1 MPTVTMKNPN
11 AATIGSNFMWTLT
24 TAALLCS
31 VGVWAIVSAAP
42 ACGQTTRPSGA
53 SSPKNLE
60 PGSPAVMKSIAAGLK
75 FLYGAHDGTGR
86 WASTFDRRFPGG
98 VDSLVTTTALSLGVK
113 ANAAELAGAIK
124 AAIGE
129 KPTTVYARAMRL
141 MACARLRSEEFRAM
155 IDLDAEFLQARQ
167 SAKGGWGYGVGHPT
181 MQRRPKWTDMC
192 NTTFAVLALSDAA
205 GAGAKVKPEAWQKA
219 AVYLANVQNPDGGWG
234 YEPAGGSGLRLR
246 GNSFGSM
253 TAAGV
258 TVMSAVKAKLA
269 GDNPDLNKYAESI
282 AKGRKWLADNYDLA
296 KIPKWGWGEVSYWP
310 YFYLYMLSR
319 AAVES
324 GSAQIGAHAWQS
336 ELLGNLVSRQGVDGA
351 WRVGGKV
358 SSNDVVHTCFAL
370 LALSNAQKPVLVNK
384 LIPPGGG
391 ATDGGDVAALA
402 GWLGRSAKR
411 DARWQFV
418 PATASQGVLDAAA
431 VLYIAPP
438 ADMTISDSLAAKI
451 RDHALR
457 GGMVLVAV
465 PEGDIGKTK
474 GKFLSIFEQY
484 YHHAAALPATHPAF
498 SLRYEITDP
507 GDLKVTTIGDYCRSR
522 VFLVSG
528 GIGEAWRKGAS
539 GGSPAGLQLVA
550 NLAAWSGIGFGA
562 NAPRLPARIPGMLAV
577 SRSRTVTIAR
587 VKHAGDWYAGPM
599 AVRYIHNVLAG
610 ALSLGVKQ
618 TVIELDDPI
627 VAPPPRLLW
636 MTGTKLPKF
645 SLIQREVLGA
655 YLKKGGMIFVDSAMG
670 DPLPARQITTILRGV
685 VSETAPGTVTLANPL
700 ITGKFAGGVGSD
712 LTKAVVRNGDKNM
725 PLADMLSVVR
735 YQGRVVAVISR
746 CAVTVPLD
754 GGYTYGCIAPSAA
767 DAGRLAANVILF
779 AATQKAQ

>member
-1 MPTVTMKNPN
+1 
-11 AATIGSNFMWTLT
+11 
-24 TAALLCS
+24 
-31 VGVWAIVSAAP
+31 
-42 ACGQTTRPSGA
+42 
-53 SSPKNLE
+53 
-60 PGSPAVMKSIAAGLK
+60 MKSITAGLK

-113 ANAAELAGAIK
+113 PNAAELAGAIK
-124 AAIGE
+124 SAIGQ
-129 KPTTVYARAMRL
+129 KPTTIYARAMRL
-141 MACARLRSEEFRAM
+141 MACSRLGSKEFGTL
-155 IDLDAEFLQARQ
+155 IESDAEFLQARQ
-167 SAKGGWGYGVGHPT
+167 STIGGWGYGLGHPT

-205 GAGAKVKPEAWQKA
+205 GAGAKVKPAVWEKA
-219 AVYLANVQNPDGGWG
+219 AVYLAKVQNPDGGWG

-258 TVMSAVKAKLA
+258 AALSAVKAKLA
-269 GDNPDLNKYAESI
+269 PDNANLAKYTESI
-282 AKGRKWLADNYDLA
+282 AKGRKWLAGNYDLA

-319 AAVES
+319 VAVES
-324 GSAQIGAHAWQS
+324 GSAQIGSHAWQG
-336 ELLGNLVSRQGVDGA
+336 ELLDNLVARQGVDGA
-351 WRVGGKV
+351 WRIGDKI

-391 ATDGGDVAALA
+391 ATDGSDVAALA
-402 GWLGRSAKR
+402 SWLGRTANR

-451 RDHALR
+451 RGHALR

-465 PEGDIGKTK
+465 PDGDIGKIK

-484 YHHAAALPATHPAF
+484 YHHATALPAGHPAF
-498 SLRYEITDP
+498 SVRYKITDP
-507 GDLKVTTIGDYCRSR
+507 GSLKVTSIGDYCRSR

-528 GIGEAWRKGAS
+528 GLGEAWRKGAS
-539 GGSPAGLQLVA
+539 GGSPAGFQLVA
-550 NLAAWSGIGFGA
+550 NLAVWSGIGFGS
-562 NAPRLPARIPGMLAV
+562 NAPRLPARIPRMLSA
-577 SRSRTVTIAR
+577 SKSRTVTIAR
-587 VKHAGDWYAGPM
+587 VKHTGDWYSGPM
-599 AVRYIHNVLAG
+599 ATRYLHNVLAR
-610 ALSLGVKQ
+610 ALSLGVRQ
-618 TVIELDDPI
+618 TVVELDDPI
-627 VAPPPRLLW
+627 ASPAPQLLW
-636 MTGTKLPKF
+636 MTGTKLPKL
-645 SLIQREVLGA
+645 SLVQREILGG

-670 DPLPARQITTILRGV
+670 EPLPARQITTILRGTV
-685 VSETAPGTVTLANPL
+685 GDTAPGTVTLANPL
-700 ITGKFAGGVGSD
+700 ITGKFAGGVGSN
-712 LTKAVVRNGDKNM
+712 LTKAVVRDGDKNT

-735 YQGRVVAVISR
+735 YQGRVVAIVSR

-754 GGYTYGCIAPSAA
+754 GGYTYGCVAPSTT
-767 DAGRLAANVILF
+767 DARRLAANVVLL
-779 AATQKAQ
+779 AATQR